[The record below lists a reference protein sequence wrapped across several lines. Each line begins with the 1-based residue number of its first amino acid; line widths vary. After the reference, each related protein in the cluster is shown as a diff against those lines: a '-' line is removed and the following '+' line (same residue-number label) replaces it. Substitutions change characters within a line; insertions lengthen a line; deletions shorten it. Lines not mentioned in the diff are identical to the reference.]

1 MPSTLTFEPISAAIG
16 AFVRGI
22 DLNAA
27 TDADY
32 QAIYDALMKYS
43 VLVFRVQK
51 LTPRAHVALAESF
64 GPLRPRH
71 PFFPSVKGF
80 DPIAIIADSEASP
93 PENEI
98 WHADMT
104 ADPVPPF
111 GSVLHIQSVP
121 QVGGDTL
128 WCSMHAVHD
137 ALSPA
142 MQRFLATLTAVH
154 DTEFAYRAALD
165 NNKGDD
171 RIGVLRRKGKTEGN
185 RHRHPVCMNHP
196 STGRPVV
203 YLNAAFTTHIEGL
216 SKSESDSILDLVQR
230 LVATPRF
237 QMRLKWEPDTV
248 AIFDNF
254 ATQHHAIGDHY
265 PNRRV
270 MHRVTIAADRRL
282 NASPFQARASA

>member
-16 AFVRGI
+16 ATVRGV

-27 TDADY
+27 TQDDY
-32 QAIYDALMKYS
+32 QSLYDGLMKYS
-43 VLVFRVQK
+43 VLVFRNQR
-51 LTPRAHVALAESF
+51 LTPKAHVALAESF

-98 WHADMT
+98 WHSDMT
-104 ADPVPPF
+104 ADPEPPF
-111 GSVLHIQSVP
+111 GSVLHIQTVP
-121 QVGGDTL
+121 PVGGDTL
-128 WCSMHAVHD
+128 WCSMHGVYD
-137 ALSPA
+137 ALSA
-142 MQRFLATLTAVH
+142 DMQRFLATLHAMH
-154 DTEFAYRAALD
+154 DTEFAYATIQN
-165 NNKGDD
+165 NNKAAD
-171 RIGVLRRKGKTEGN
+171 RTEALRRKGKEDGN
-185 RHRHPVCMNHP
+185 RRRHPVCMKHP
-196 STGRPVV
+196 VTGRPVV

-216 SKSESDSILDLVQR
+216 SKRESDLILDMIQR
-230 LVATPRF
+230 LVNTPRF

-265 PNRRV
+265 PNARV
-270 MHRVTIAADRRL
+270 MHRVTIAGDRRL
-282 NASPFQARASA
+282 NASPFAASA

>member
-1 MPSTLTFEPISAAIG
+1 MPSPLTFEPIAAAIG
-16 AFVRGI
+16 ATVRGI

-32 QAIYDALMKYS
+32 QALYDGLMKYS
-43 VLVFRVQK
+43 VLVFRNQR

-71 PFFPSVKGF
+71 PFFPSVAGH

-111 GSVLHIQSVP
+111 GSVLHIDTVP
-121 QVGGDTL
+121 PVGGDTL

-142 MQRFLATLTAVH
+142 MQGFLAGLTAVH
-154 DTEFAYRAALD
+154 DTEYAYRAALD

-171 RIGVLRRKGKTEGN
+171 RLGVLRRTGQAEGN
-185 RHRHPVCMNHP
+185 RRRHPVCMNHP

-203 YLNAAFTTHIEGL
+203 YVNAAFTTHIEGL
-216 SKSESDSILDLVQR
+216 GREESDAILDRIQR
-230 LVATPRF
+230 LVNTPRF

-265 PNRRV
+265 PARRV
-270 MHRVTIAADRRL
+270 MHRVTIAGDRRL
-282 NASPFQARASA
+282 NVNPFEARDA

>member
-1 MPSTLTFEPISAAIG
+1 MPSPLTFEPISAAIG
-16 AFVRGI
+16 AVVRGI
-22 DLNAA
+22 DLNHAD
-27 TDADY
+27 DADY
-32 QAIYDALMKYS
+32 QVLYDALMKYS
-43 VLVFRVQK
+43 VLVFRNQK
-51 LTPRAHVALAESF
+51 LKPQAHVALAESF

-71 PFFPSVKGF
+71 PFFPSVKGY

-111 GSVLHIQSVP
+111 GSVLHIQTVP
-121 QVGGDTL
+121 PVGGDTL

-137 ALSPA
+137 ALSPE
-142 MQRFLATLTAVH
+142 MQHFLATLTAAH
-154 DTEFAYRAALD
+154 DTEYAYRDALA

-171 RIGVLRRKGKTEGN
+171 RVGVLRRTEKSEGN
-185 RHRHPVCMNHP
+185 RRLHPVCMPHP

-203 YLNAAFTTHIEGL
+203 YVNAAFTMHIEGL
-216 SKSESDSILDLVQR
+216 SKRESDSILDLVQR
-230 LVATPRF
+230 LVNTPRF

-270 MHRVTIAADRRL
+270 MHRVTIAGDRRL
-282 NASPFQARASA
+282 NTNPFQARASA

>member
-1 MPSTLTFEPISAAIG
+1 MTSKPTFEPISAAIG
-16 AFVRGI
+16 ATVRGI

-27 TDADY
+27 TGADY
-32 QAIYDALMKYS
+32 QALYDGLMKYS
-43 VLVFRVQK
+43 VLVFRNQK
-51 LTPRAHVALAESF
+51 LAPQAHVALAESF

-71 PFFPSVKGF
+71 PFFPSVRGF
-80 DPIAIIADSEASP
+80 DPIAIIADSEESP

-111 GSVLHIQSVP
+111 GSVLHIQTVP
-121 QVGGDTL
+121 PVGGDTL

-154 DTEFAYRAALD
+154 DTEFAYSAVLN

-171 RIGVLRRKGKTEGN
+171 RIGVLRAKGKTEGN

-203 YLNAAFTTHIEGL
+203 YMNAAFTTHIEGL
-216 SKSESDSILDLVQR
+216 TKRESDAILDMVQR
-230 LVATPRF
+230 LVNTPRF

-254 ATQHHAIGDHY
+254 AAQHHA
-265 PNRRV
+265 
-270 MHRVTIAADRRL
+270 
-282 NASPFQARASA
+282 